1 MILILLTTN
10 KNLKK
15 YNLMLEDFQE
25 TFQSLL
31 SHYQ

>member
-1 MILILLTTN
+1 MIYIFLITH

-15 YNLMLEDFQE
+15 YNVILKDFQE

-31 SHYQ
+31 KPDQ